1 MSVQP
6 HKSIVKVTLRHW
18 TTDPLLFV
26 AGGRRPGP
34 ALADREEEAGSRR
47 INLVVSKL
55 NSIKAELAFR
65 NA

>member
-34 ALADREEEAGSRR
+34 APADREEAGSRR